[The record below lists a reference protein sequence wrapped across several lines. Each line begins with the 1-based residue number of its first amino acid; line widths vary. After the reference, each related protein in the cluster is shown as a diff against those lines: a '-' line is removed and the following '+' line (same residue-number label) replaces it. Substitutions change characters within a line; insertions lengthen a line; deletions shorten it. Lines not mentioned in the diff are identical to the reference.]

1 MTYKKVDYAIEAT
14 DNEAFRL
21 WEANHSKMEWKQN
34 SYGYMPT
41 VKELKILNEQGKV
54 KLVPV
59 CVTLTW
65 AIVEGRTVLF
75 YEPTSN
81 FVDWEAVHEFVKN
94 NLLNPGFTKT
104 NATNAHIVF
113 HAIQDRNE
121 REGRGTDRVQD
132 MREPQ

>member
-1 MTYKKVDYAIEAT
+1 MNYKKVDYAIEAT
-14 DNEAFRL
+14 DNEAFCL
-21 WEANHSKMEWKQN
+21 WEKNHQTKEWKQN
-34 SYGYMPT
+34 RFGYMPV
-41 VKELKILNEQGKV
+41 VKELKILDEQGTV
-54 KLVPV
+54 KSVPV
-59 CVTLTW
+59 TISLNW
-65 AIVEGRTVLF
+65 AVIEGRTVLF
-75 YEPTSN
+75 YEATSI
-81 FVDWEAVHEFVKN
+81 FVDWEAIQKFVKD